1 MVRFLSQVEMP
12 NQIAKR
18 IVAICK
24 ISLFISGVASLTFF
38 SFEVSAQSAGSLVP
52 GAIVKVPSS
61 IASKHAVERDVTET
75 ALMDWL
81 GNRGEL
87 KSYMA
92 LDGDKKRDFF
102 FPVEVVDP
110 KGSKGITPGMIIYA
124 PIRYLTRSQGLTMII
139 EADPQMQPDPRD
151 PMSKPVVAFLP
162 AVQKQLDKV
171 DRRVAG
177 NIVNRRDP
185 SSTARNYKSTCAG
198 SFEDFKKEI
207 VQVGQLQKI
216 PVEILTSIM
225 HIETAGRCSGI
236 HTPVS
241 RGPNVGL
248 FQVNTNSTPVARCN
262 PWQMTALKNVKTV
275 TQLHNGALKCL
286 DNPVVNLAEAAQ
298 ILRAKYAHVNT
309 QKQPEPGRWDQVTP
323 KAHDEW
329 RKAIAA
335 YNGGQ
340 GYVYQS
346 YFDIVAYNEKNG
358 TQLDPDSWEVRRVF
372 FFRKVLDRKT
382 DQLYFA
388 NAQKFRRGLGQILIN
403 IAYVES
409 ISGRESKPD
418 ESSYAMVMQWVRDL
432 YQRAKTPPVPS
443 AQPVQIPLG

>member
-1 MVRFLSQVEMP
+1 M
-12 NQIAKR
+12 
-18 IVAICK
+18 
-24 ISLFISGVASLTFF
+24 T
-38 SFEVSAQSAGSLVP
+38 
-52 GAIVKVPSS
+52 
-61 IASKHAVERDVTET
+61 
-75 ALMDWL
+75 
-81 GNRGEL
+81 
-87 KSYMA
+87 
-92 LDGDKKRDFF
+92 
-102 FPVEVVDP
+102 
-110 KGSKGITPGMIIYA
+110 
-124 PIRYLTRSQGLTMII
+124 I

-151 PMSKPVVAFLP
+151 PMAKPMVAFLP
-162 AVQKQLDKV
+162 AVQKHLNSV
-171 DRRVAG
+171 TGRVAT
-177 NIVNRRDP
+177 NLVNRRDP
-185 SSTARNYKSTCAG
+185 DTTARNYKATCVG

-207 VQVGQLQKI
+207 AQVGQLQKI

-225 HIETAGRCSGI
+225 HLETAGRCAGI
-236 HTPVS
+236 RTPAS
-241 RGPNVGL
+241 RSPNVGL

-262 PWQMTALKNVKTV
+262 AWQMSVLKSAKTV
-275 TQLHNGALKCL
+275 AQLHHGALKCL
-286 DNPVVNLAEAAQ
+286 ENPVVNLAEAAQ

-358 TQLDPDSWEVRRVF
+358 TSLDPDSWEVRRVF

-382 DQLYFA
+382 DQMYFS

-409 ISGRESKPD
+409 ISGREAKPD
-418 ESSYAMVMQWVRDL
+418 ESNVAMVMQWIRDL
-432 YQRAKTPPVPS
+432 YQRAKAPRAPQPVAPPV
-443 AQPVQIPLG
+443 QVPLG